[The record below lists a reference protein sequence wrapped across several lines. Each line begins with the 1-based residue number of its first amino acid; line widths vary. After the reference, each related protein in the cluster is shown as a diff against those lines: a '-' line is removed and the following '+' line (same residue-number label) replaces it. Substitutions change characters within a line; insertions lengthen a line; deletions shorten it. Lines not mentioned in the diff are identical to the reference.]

1 MSAVISLE
9 KPVVGN
15 NISSAKQHRCGQGVL
30 RAGAGTGGRGPGSV
44 PVVPGPRLA
53 GLAEP
58 PAAWDPRD
66 TRFWGLPASS
76 QCWMC
81 NGAAQTPRQEVVVD
95 TRRAASRPYKHL
107 GIAANTQLPPAS
119 LPLVVSILFVPLL
132 VD

>member
-30 RAGAGTGGRGPGSV
+30 RAGAGTGGQGPGSV

-58 PAAWDPRD
+58 PAALD
-66 TRFWGLPASS
+66 THFWGLPASS
-76 QCWMC
+76 QRWMC

-95 TRRAASRPYKHL
+95 ARRAASRPYKHL